1 MTRGVGGYTAD
12 EALAKLS
19 DMTAGVEPIALD
31 EFEARITKAQALM
44 KEQGLAALYLH
55 AGTSLYYFTGT
66 RWKSSERMVGAVLFQ
81 TGAPLYIA
89 PAFEKG
95 TIEQFMT
102 VPGEVATWEEHE
114 SPYGIISDRLIA
126 SGLPQGKI
134 GLDES
139 TPFFVSDG
147 LAQASPTSA
156 LSENV
161 RQFRYTNGASVIAV
175 CRMIK
180 SDAEIALM
188 TRAKEMTL
196 AVHKATAS
204 MLGEGITTAEVGDFL
219 DAAHRKVG
227 APKGSYFKIVLF
239 GPDSAFPHGV
249 KTPKALEFG
258 DMVLID
264 TGCQLHD
271 YISDIT
277 RSYVFGNPTEK
288 QREVWDAEKAA
299 QAKAF
304 DAAQIGTRCG
314 DVDLAAR
321 AELEARGFGPGYE
334 TPGLPHRTG
343 HGIGLDIHEWPYLNW
358 GDDTILEPGMCFSNE
373 PMICLYK
380 ENGDGEFGVRLEDHF
395 YMTAEGP
402 KWFTE
407 PSHSVDEPFAGVGN

>member
-1 MTRGVGGYTAD
+1 MTKGVGGRTAE

-19 DMTAGVEPIALD
+19 DMTTGSKPIRLE
-31 EFEARITKAQALM
+31 EFHARIEKAQSLM
-44 KEQGLAALYLH
+44 IEQTMHALYLH
-55 AGTSLYYFTGT
+55 AGTSLYYFTGM
-66 RWKSSERMVGAVLFQ
+66 RWKSSERMVGAILFQ
-81 TGAPLYIA
+81 TGEPVFIA

-95 TIEQFMT
+95 TILQFMKVT
-102 VPGEVATWEEHE
+102 GEVATWEEHE
-114 SPYGIISDRLIA
+114 SPYEVFNDRLNKAGVA
-126 SGLPQGKI
+126 SGTLGI
-134 GLDES
+134 DEA

-147 LAQASPTSA
+147 IAKAVPTPDIS
-156 LSENV
+156 L
-161 RQFRYTNGASVIAV
+161 TNGASVTAA

-180 SDAEIALM
+180 SPAELALM

-204 MLGEGITTAEVGDFL
+204 MLSEGITTAEVGAFL

-227 APKGSYFKIVLF
+227 APNGSYFKIVLF
-239 GPDSAFPHGV
+239 GPDSSFPHGV

-264 TGCQLHD
+264 TGCQLYD

-304 DAAQIGTRCG
+304 DAAQIGERCG
-314 DVDLAAR
+314 NVDIAAR
-321 AELEARGFGPGYE
+321 LELEKHGFGPGYK

-358 GDDTILEPGMCFSNE
+358 GDDTILETGMCFSNE

-395 YMTAEGP
+395 YMGKDGP
-402 KWFTE
+402 VWFTE
-407 PSHSVDEPFAGVGN
+407 PSHSVDEPFAGV

>member
-1 MTRGVGGYTAD
+1 MTEGVGGKTAA
-12 EALAKLS
+12 EALSTLS
-19 DMTAGVEPIALD
+19 DMTAGVSPIAPAEYQARLD
-31 EFEARITKAQALM
+31 KAQTLM
-44 KEQGLAALYLH
+44 AAQNMDALYLH

-66 RWKSSERMVGAVLFQ
+66 RWHGSERMVGALVLRE
-81 TGAPLYIA
+81 GPPVYIA

-95 TIEQFMT
+95 TLEQFMT
-102 VPGEVATWEEHE
+102 VAGEVATWEEHE
-114 SPYGIISDRLIA
+114 SPYGLIA
-126 SGLPQGKI
+126 AHLADVGITSGQI
-134 GLDES
+134 GIDEA
-139 TPFFVSDG
+139 TPFFVSNG
-147 LAQASPTSA
+147 IAKASPGFT
-156 LSENV
+156 L
-161 RQFRYTNGASVIAV
+161 TNGASITAT

-180 SDAEIALM
+180 SDSEIKLM

-204 MLGEGITTAEVGDFL
+204 MLHAGITTTEVGEFL

-239 GPDSAFPHGV
+239 GPDSSFPHGV
-249 KTPKALEFG
+249 REPKALEEG

-277 RSYVFGNPTEK
+277 RSYVFGEPTEK
-288 QREVWDAEKAA
+288 QREVWNAEKAA

-321 AELEARGFGPGYE
+321 AELEKRGFGPGYA

-358 GDDTILEPGMCFSNE
+358 GDDTILQPGMCFSNE
-373 PMICLYK
+373 PMICLY
-380 ENGDGEFGVRLEDHF
+380 GEFGVRLEDHF
-395 YMTAEGP
+395 YMTANGP
-402 KWFTE
+402 KWFTQ
-407 PSHSVDEPFAGVGN
+407 PSKGVDAPFG

>member
-1 MTRGVGGYTAD
+1 MTKGVGGKTAE
-12 EALAKLS
+12 EALAGLS
-19 DMTAGVEPIALD
+19 DMTAGAAPIALP
-31 EFEARITKAQALM
+31 EFQARIDKAQRLM
-44 KEQGLAALYLH
+44 AEQGMAALYLH

-66 RWKSSERMVGAVLFQ
+66 RWRGSERMVGAVLFPS
-81 TGAPLYIA
+81 GAPIYIA

-102 VPGEVATWEEHE
+102 VEGDVATWEEHE
-114 SPYGIISDRLIA
+114 SPYGIIAAHLA
-126 SGLPQGKI
+126 AAGVTSGEI
-134 GLDES
+134 GLDEA

-147 LAQASPTSA
+147 IAKASPNYT
-156 LSENV
+156 
-161 RQFRYTNGASVIAV
+161 FTNGASVTAA

-180 SDAEIALM
+180 SETELALM

-204 MLGEGITTAEVGDFL
+204 MLHEGITTAEVGAFL

-227 APKGSYFKIVLF
+227 APAGSYFKIVLF
-239 GPDSAFPHGV
+239 GPDSSFPHGV
-249 KTPKALEFG
+249 KNPKALERG

-277 RSYVFGNPTEK
+277 RSYVFGEPTDK
-288 QREVWDAEKAA
+288 QRHVWNAEKAA

-304 DAAQIGTRCG
+304 EAAQIGVRCG

-321 AELEARGFGPGYE
+321 AELETHGFGPGYK

-358 GDDTILEPGMCFSNE
+358 GDDTPLAPGMCFSNE

-380 ENGDGEFGVRLEDHF
+380 DNGDGEFGVRLEDHF
-395 YMTAEGP
+395 YMAPDGP
-402 KWFTE
+402 VWFTE
-407 PSHSVDEPFAGVGN
+407 PSASVDDPFAGV

>member
-1 MTRGVGGYTAD
+1 MTKGVGGKTAE
-12 EALAKLS
+12 EALATLS
-19 DMTAGVEPIALD
+19 DMTAGARPIGLA
-31 EFEARITKAQALM
+31 EFQSRIEKAQGLM
-44 KEQGLAALYLH
+44 VEQGLDALYLH
-55 AGTSLYYFTGT
+55 AGSSLYYFTGM
-66 RWKSSERMVGAVLFQ
+66 RWKSSERMVGAVLSKS
-81 TGAPLYIA
+81 GAPRFIA

-95 TIEQFMT
+95 TLEQFML
-102 VPGEVATWEEHE
+102 VEGEVITWEEHE
-114 SPYGIISDRLIA
+114 NPYAIFAKHVGTIGTLGI
-126 SGLPQGKI
+126 
-134 GLDES
+134 DEA

-147 LAQASPTSA
+147 IAKA
-156 LSENV
+156 LPNCILS
-161 RQFRYTNGASVIAV
+161 NGASVTAK

-180 SDAEIALM
+180 SPAELALM

-204 MLGEGITTAEVGDFL
+204 MLYEGITTAEVGDFL
-219 DAAHRKVG
+219 DAAHREVG

-239 GPDSAFPHGV
+239 GPDSSFPHGV
-249 KTPKALEFG
+249 RDPKVLDEG

-277 RSYVFGNPTEK
+277 RSYVFGDPTEK
-288 QREVWDAEKAA
+288 QRHVWNAEKAA

-304 DAAQIGTRCG
+304 QAAQLGTRCG

-321 AELEARGFGPGYE
+321 AELEKHGFGPGYK

-373 PMICLYK
+373 PMICLY
-380 ENGDGEFGVRLEDHF
+380 GEFGVRLEDHF
-395 YMTAEGP
+395 YMGAEGP
-402 KWFTE
+402 IWFTE
-407 PSHSVDEPFAGVGN
+407 PSKEIDDPFG